1 MFIEHDDHDELG
13 REDMVILSDDHDDY
27 DDHDELDDHD
37 DYDDY
42 DEHDKHDEHDELGQ
56 EARSLDMVISSSAIQ
71 ILLINHSC
79 IPPLTYNC
87 CH

>member
-13 REDMVILSDDHDDY
+13 REDMVILS
-27 DDHDELDDHD
+27 DDHD